1 MSSVVRRDLS
11 IFKWKIRRSEGKPR
25 TTSRCQQI
33 CNRRAEYSARN
44 LEKMSN
50 RPRYISHWKLDQKRK
65 VFSFW
70 RNLDSDE
77 AAVTEEGKP
86 FHALDAASGSAR
98 SPSVE
103 RFVGATTNV
112 SETVER
118 IDGDDRQR
126 QRFDGGWRQDVG
138 AVLWR
143 QRSTKT
149 HSRNRIRSR
158 IHSQW
163 SSWSNGD
170 TWSDFLAEKTAWAV
184 HSGLTEKA

>member
-86 FHALDAASGSAR
+86 LHALNAATGNAR

-103 RFVGATTNV
+103 RFVGATTSV
-112 SETVER
+112 SETEER
-118 IDGDDRQR
+118 RR
-126 QRFDGGWRQDVG
+126 RRPSTSAVRRRLSARNVG
-138 AVLWR
+138 EVR
-143 QRSTKT
+143 EGSGKPTSKFKT
-149 HSRNRIRSR
+149 HSQDQICSETCSQRS
-158 IHSQW
+158 SLF
-163 SSWSNGD
+163 GCK
-170 TWSDFLAEKTAWAV
+170 AAWW
-184 HSGLTEKA
+184 